1 MEEREAILRRWFS
14 MWLEGKDQG
23 IAALFQ
29 EDALYIESW
38 GPQYQGVE
46 KIKHW
51 FTEWNTRGRV
61 LRWDMGACFHRAQ
74 ETMVT
79 WRFHCR
85 MDDGTEQAF
94 EGVSYVLWSS
104 EGRIQRLQEFGC
116 NEKRDDPLVLMRRY
130 DGRAE
135 ISAPLSFL
143 GRRW

>member
-51 FTEWNTRGRV
+51 FTEWNT
-61 LRWDMGACFHRAQ
+61 
-74 ETMVT
+74 
-79 WRFHCR
+79 
-85 MDDGTEQAF
+85 
-94 EGVSYVLWSS
+94 
-104 EGRIQRLQEFGC
+104 
-116 NEKRDDPLVLMRRY
+116 
-130 DGRAE
+130 
-135 ISAPLSFL
+135 
-143 GRRW
+143 GRRRPW

>member
-1 MEEREAILRRWFS
+1 MEEREAILRHWFS

-116 NEKRDDPLVLMRRY
+116 NEKRYDPY
-130 DGRAE
+130 EQG
-135 ISAPLSFL
+135 SAPVFQEQTILWF
-143 GRRW
+143 

>member
-51 FTEWNTRGRV
+51 FTECPPVGHGG
-61 LRWDMGACFHRAQ
+61 LFSPGAGDHGDLA
-74 ETMVT
+74 
-79 WRFHCR
+79 
-85 MDDGTEQAF
+85 
-94 EGVSYVLWSS
+94 VSL
-104 EGRIQRLQEFGC
+104 
-116 NEKRDDPLVLMRRY
+116 P
-130 DGRAE
+130 DGRRDRAG
-135 ISAPLSFL
+135 F
-143 GRRW
+143 

>member
-51 FTEWNTRGRV
+51 FTEWNTRAESSG
-61 LRWDMGACFHRAQ
+61 G
-74 ETMVT
+74 T
-79 WRFHCR
+79 WGPVF
-85 MDDGTEQAF
+85 T
-94 EGVSYVLWSS
+94 
-104 EGRIQRLQEFGC
+104 
-116 NEKRDDPLVLMRRY
+116 
-130 DGRAE
+130 
-135 ISAPLSFL
+135 
-143 GRRW
+143 GRRRPW